1 MRDINI
7 LKSYQREINL
17 KKKIVQSK
25 KVYTRKVK
33 YKRKILD

>member
-7 LKSYQREINL
+7 LKSYKREINL
-17 KKKIVQSK
+17 RKKIIPSK